1 MATSMQGK
9 EARDAASRDW
19 ADDILH
25 FWFEEIKSQDWFS
38 KDQQLDERIRHRF
51 LETYEQ
57 LRSGLPS
64 GATQSARG
72 SLAAI
77 IVLDQ
82 FPRNMFRNS
91 PQAFATDAQAL
102 SIAQQAIAQSL
113 DKQLSNLQRVFL
125 YMPFQHSEDRAVQAR
140 SVELFA
146 ELAEAQNLDYA
157 KRHQAVIDRFGRFPH
172 RNVMLG
178 RVSSAQERE
187 FLEHN
192 PPF

>member
-1 MATSMQGK
+1 MATTS
-9 EARDAASRDW
+9 RDEASRDW
-19 ADDILH
+19 ADAILR
-25 FWFEEIKSQDWFS
+25 FWFEELGPQEWFG
-38 KDQQLDERIRHRF
+38 KDRELDERIRHRF

-57 LRSGLPS
+57 LRSGLPG
-64 GATQSARG
+64 GATQTARG

-91 PQAFATDAQAL
+91 PQSFATDAQAL

-113 DKQLSNLQRVFL
+113 DQQLDNLQRVFL

-140 SVELFA
+140 SVELFT
-146 ELAEAQNLDYA
+146 ELGEAQNLDYA
-157 KRHQAVIDRFGRFPH
+157 KRHKAVIDRFGRFAH

-178 RVSSAQERE
+178 RVSSAEERE
-187 FLEHN
+187 FLKHN
-192 PPF
+192 PGF

>member
-1 MATSMQGK
+1 MATPIRDKG
-9 EARDAASRDW
+9 ARDEASRDW

-25 FWFEEIKSQDWFS
+25 FWFEELSAQVWFS

-64 GATQSARG
+64 GATQTARG
-72 SLAAI
+72 SLAAV

-91 PQAFATDAQAL
+91 PQSFATDVQAL
-102 SIAQQAIAQSL
+102 SIAQQAIEQSL
-113 DKQLSNLQRVFL
+113 DKQLSNQQRVFL

-146 ELAEAQNLDYA
+146 GLGEAQNLDYA
-157 KRHQAVIDRFGRFPH
+157 QRHKAVIDRFGRFPH

-178 RVSSAQERE
+178 RVSSAEERE

-192 PPF
+192 PGF